1 MIIVVETDLP
11 LLIVNV
17 PENMISSAININD
30 DLQIQIIYS
39 GNPDN
44 LDFSLIFIY
53 NYDIVATKTF

>member
-1 MIIVVETDLP
+1 VIIVVETDLP